1 MNPIYGVVSPQKTK
15 ETGSSRPLK
24 RLRKRNSDD
33 KAPKVSPPLKRWKK
47 QRANRDTV
55 ESDSEDVEA
64 AAKEGDQESL
74 ILKEPIMI
82 ESLPSTQPEFAEAT
96 ASTPPLSPIQAE
108 ETAQDRVSTPSVSP
122 IIEQVHTDAPDIP
135 TTPLLNLDDEDQILG
150 EDQNLDVDQNLEDD
164 FKTSIASHIII
175 LSEEA
180 DSAGSV
186 SSDPANA
193 DTTSEAATNE
203 NADAVGPSGHA
214 PLPAVNKADLIKK
227 FVRGDAPVPWSETPR
242 GQEWIKEWNKVDF
255 VPTANILAEHLAKA
269 DEMLM
274 NDDFK
279 AQLRV
284 TALSTWHLQG
294 QHSITQAKVNKI
306 QETLIQQDMNV
317 KLEKNRFLSHPL
329 TALGIAWE
337 ISVSFPFQLDST
349 SWWSRINKFLLGERG
364 NELYVSESWISS
376 ELGVANQAAQQDQ
389 LNEIQNSVELLVS
402 LLLPDDARKG
412 EKVTKSKFKID
423 QPLKGKDDDNEDQG
437 NSERGRGHGQGKG
450 FSSREAGTST
460 QRSNSDADR
469 RKSFDKQVLTK
480 PDILIQGES
489 QESQKFMQTLKL
501 KGKETSVY
509 YQDPKLQKL
518 DEEISKIL
526 FLKGNPGMD
535 FESLKE
541 EEARLKAEN
550 VKSKSKAS
558 ITAKKPPKPKGIM
571 IKEKTNSK
579 ATKIESKA
587 KSQVEVDPRFK
598 GKARVYEPVKVYMP
612 IMDLEA
618 KSNTVNSDITMNGF
632 EARVIRGKEARD
644 KSGLCSSKEK
654 RINNTT
660 SDPTSL
666 SEPGVG
672 TTPERLNQ
680 PESIQMVYHSVLKED
695 IMLYFMTNGR
705 VFQIRKNAI
714 RLEYFEELQHVLFLL
729 QVKNIS
735 TYGAASYLKSD
746 IQRQKKLYS
755 VKSDRPY
762 YPKYRAHNGDIVEMK
777 PNTAKIPTFLGIKGL
792 EFNLESDKAYVI
804 RLDQDI
810 RKAKIN
816 DLRAAIFQTC
826 EDTVELKDAK
836 SRMQNELEYAER
848 SLLKN
853 YLRTTPDIKEIT
865 H

>member
-1 MNPIYGVVSPQKTK
+1 MLLTNSNLVFCRFEMSNPGSGSEMNNPIYGVVSPQKTK

-24 RLRKRNSDD
+24 RLRKRNSYD

-64 AAKEGDQESL
+64 AAKEEDQESL

-82 ESLPSTQPEFAEAT
+82 ESLPSTQPEFAEA
-96 ASTPPLSPIQAE
+96 AVSTPPLSPIQAK

-150 EDQNLDVDQNLEDD
+150 EHQNLDVDQNLEDD
-164 FKTSIASHIII
+164 FETSIASHTII

-186 SSDPANA
+186 SSDATNAN
-193 DTTSEAATNE
+193 TTGEAATNE

-214 PLPAVNKADLIKK
+214 PLPAVNKADLIKM

-269 DEMLM
+269 DEMLTEE
-274 NDDFK
+274 K
-279 AQLRV
+279 QQAQ
-284 TALSTWHLQG
+284 
-294 QHSITQAKVNKI
+294 
-306 QETLIQQDMNV
+306 
-317 KLEKNRFLSHPL
+317 
-329 TALGIAWE
+329 
-337 ISVSFPFQLDST
+337 ISDIL
-349 SWWSRINKFLLGERG
+349 K
-364 NELYVSESWISS
+364 
-376 ELGVANQAAQQDQ
+376 NQATQQDQ

-402 LLLPDDARKG
+402 LLLPDDAKKG
-412 EKVTKSKFKID
+412 EKVTKSKCKID

-460 QRSNSDADR
+460 QRSSSDADR
-469 RKSFDKQVLTK
+469 RKSSDKQVLTK
-480 PDILIQGES
+480 PDVLIQGES

-526 FLKGNPGMD
+526 FLKDNPGMD

-541 EEARLKAEN
+541 EEARLK
-550 VKSKSKAS
+550 SKAS
-558 ITAKKPPKPKGIM
+558 ITAKKPPKPKGIV
-571 IKEKTNSK
+571 IKEKTNSE

-598 GKARVYEPVKVYMP
+598 GKAKVDEPVKVYMP

-618 KSNTVNSDITMNGF
+618 KSDTINSDITMKQATSDIAQVGLISEDKEKETSNIAHVKPSKILLPGFTKAQQSTQPLKTTSSGF

-680 PESIQMVYHSVLKED
+680 LESIQMVYHSVLKED

-714 RLEYFEELQHVLFLL
+714 HLKYFEELQHVLFLL
-729 QVKNIS
+729 QVKNIL

-755 VKSDRPY
+755 VKSDMPY

-777 PNTAKIPTFLGIKGL
+777 PNTAKITTFFGIKGL

-816 DLRAAIFQTC
+816 DLRAAIFQTG

-836 SRMQNELEYAER
+836 RRMHNELEYAER
-848 SLLKN
+848 RLLKN